1 MTDAFALSNAGARG
15 IASGSQVSSRY
26 RAPITFTSRL
36 RGLKR
41 YSDEAAKFFKTTKYQ
56 PTIYMAVNPNSI
68 EWTQPKRFNKRDVR
82 DGSVFFHFTNSKGQN
97 NDVLTLR
104 FSGSTGNIN
113 LAGSLGAYDS
123 AQDAENRK
131 KGISQTPAGA
141 QGPGNIDTGA
151 FYKFIVWHNL
161 YQLTREPH
169 VLTDGTE
176 NVWTIQYQS
185 PLFPAQLRLEG
196 FFNAVLQFTEEAGR
210 PNSRAYSFEFTVTS
224 TDPDL
229 DEVLAD
235 ISGYTDYFPT
245 ESSEPQIVDGTKA
258 ESLDFVAA
266 PTFLA

>member
-1 MTDAFALSNAGARG
+1 MTDLSSAGARG
-15 IASGSQVSSRY
+15 TATGSQVSSRY

-68 EWTQPKRFNKRDVR
+68 SWAQPKRFNKRDVR
-82 DGSVFFHFTNSKGQN
+82 DGSVFFHFTNSKGQSV
-97 NDVLTLR
+97 DILTLS

-113 LAGSLGAYDS
+113 LAGSLGGYDS
-123 AQDAENRK
+123 AQDAENKK
-131 KGISQTPAGA
+131 KGIGQTPAGA

-176 NVWTIQYQS
+176 NVWTIYYET
-185 PLFPAQLRLEG
+185 PLFPAGLRMEG
-196 FFNAVLQFTEEAGR
+196 FFNEVLRFSEEAGR
-210 PNSRAYSFEFTVTS
+210 PNSRAYDFEFTVTG

-235 ISGYTDYFPT
+235 YANYANPGSA
-245 ESSEPQIVDGTKA
+245 A
-258 ESLDFVAA
+258 EAA
-266 PTFLA
+266 PQLVTGTAAAATAGTGVPQGIV